1 MKLLRKVNKMVL
13 GQDSLADKAGYTS
26 VGVVKGVGAVIVPLA
41 LLSLAIGFTKRVIRI
56 GNKLGGM

>member
-1 MKLLRKVNKMVL
+1 MVL

-26 VGVVKGVGAVIVPLA
+26 VGVVKGVSAVIVPIALFALA
-41 LLSLAIGFTKRVIRI
+41 VGFSRRVIRI